1 MRENVALGGVAAWK
15 AHTLSSV
22 PLDFV
27 SSFGCASHRRLR
39 ERHLRRHRAPLVGS
53 THADTLTGDSSA
65 NRLEGRNGNDTL
77 AGAAGNDALL
87 AGFGNDSLTGAVGA
101 DFLADAPQRFG
112 LLPQRMG

>member
-1 MRENVALGGVAAWK
+1 MRPGRLIRCRRCRWISYPLSGAQATGGSGSDTFA
-15 AHTLSSV
+15 
-22 PLDFV
+22 
-27 SSFGCASHRRLR
+27 GI
-39 ERHLRRHRAPLVGS
+39 ERLVGS

-65 NRLEGRNGNDTL
+65 NRLEGRN
-77 AGAAGNDALL
+77 GNDALL

>member
-1 MRENVALGGVAAWK
+1 MRPGRLIRCRRCRWISYPLSGAQATGGSGSDTFA
-15 AHTLSSV
+15 
-22 PLDFV
+22 
-27 SSFGCASHRRLR
+27 GI
-39 ERHLRRHRAPLVGS
+39 ERLVGS
-53 THADTLTGDSSA
+53 THADTLTGDTLTGDSSA
-65 NRLEGRNGNDTL
+65 NRLEGRNGNDTF